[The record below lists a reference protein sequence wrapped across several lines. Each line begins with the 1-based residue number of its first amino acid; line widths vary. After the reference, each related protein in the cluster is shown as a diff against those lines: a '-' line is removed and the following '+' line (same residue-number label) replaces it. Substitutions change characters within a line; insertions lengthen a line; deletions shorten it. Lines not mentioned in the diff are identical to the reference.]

1 METET
6 ELDVGMGMETE
17 IRMSM
22 ETNMEMGMEIEME
35 LNNDME
41 MEMGMRNATY
51 KMQLRQSHRAHA
63 SRFPNAPTGFSNTHT
78 GSPTQTFGVIHVL
91 VLFNYDLEP
100 LFTAFII
107 GEKYYI
113 CNGFFFLTN
122 ERSKYGFLIMVEE
135 NR

>member
-17 IRMSM
+17 IKMSM

-51 KMQLRQSHRAHA
+51 KKAIRQTHHTHA
-63 SRFPNAPTGFSNTHT
+63 SRFPNTHPGFSSTHP
-78 GSPTQTFGVIHVL
+78 GSPTHAFGGATL
-91 VLFNYDLEP
+91 PVLFNHY
-100 LFTAFII
+100 
-107 GEKYYI
+107 
-113 CNGFFFLTN
+113 
-122 ERSKYGFLIMVEE
+122 
-135 NR
+135 